1 MSDGLKIETRVRR
14 LSHYITD
21 IETGLIQIP
30 AFQRDFIWQPK
41 AKLELL
47 DSLKRS
53 YPIGSILFWKPVA
66 NKIHISEEMSIGA
79 FSTPEPSD
87 NSSFFY
93 ILDGFQR
100 LSTIAGCLINPDKS
114 ALVCNETERKT
125 FAIYY
130 DLKEEEFFF
139 PRSKKIEPYQVAV
152 HQLLDTRAAFSF
164 ERKLTAYSE
173 SEVIL
178 YMDRYIELGTTL
190 IDYSLPSIDMI
201 GGDIE
206 EVVEIFS
213 RVNSKGSPI
222 SSDWM
227 ASALT
232 YNNEKGFRL
241 GSEIDDLLNELNI
254 YNFSELNRNLII
266 QCISSSFGKIY
277 FDTNI
282 EHLIKTKG
290 DNFRVVAIQTIANIK
305 RAVKFLFEELLVV
318 NTKLLPYSIQL
329 VFITHFFN
337 QISKPTEVQLKKLKE
352 WFWITSYA
360 NYFTLY
366 SLSKQRK
373 AYEQFQIFLKDE
385 RQPAVYNDKPN
396 LQFEALDFPNKI
408 SFGSVRS
415 KALVLFMLNYFNDF
429 KSIDSTVIEGLK
441 LNYLFYNSKKPE
453 SAVAILEPSNFKK
466 AKDMS
471 FMIGSQEN
479 YDAYFITQEM
489 KDIYA
494 DDQDNR
500 QDKILKLRKEVLV
513 LKEQKFI
520 KSLDLQTV

>member
-21 IETGLIQIP
+21 IETGVIQIP
-30 AFQRDFIWQPK
+30 AFQRDFIWGTK

-53 YPIGSILFWKPVA
+53 YPIGSILFWKPA
-66 NKIHISEEMSIGA
+66 DKIHITESMSIGA
-79 FSTPEPSD
+79 FSIPEPPD
-87 NSSFFY
+87 GSSFFY

-114 ALVCNETERKT
+114 ALVCDKKERKT

-139 PRSKKIEPYQVAV
+139 PRSQNIEPYQVAV

-173 SEVIL
+173 SEVTL

-201 GGDIE
+201 GGNIE

-232 YNNEKGFRL
+232 YNNKEGFRL
-241 GSEIDDLLNELNI
+241 GTEIDSLLDDLNI
-254 YNFSELNRNLII
+254 YNFSDLNRNLII

-290 DNFRVVAIQTIANIK
+290 DNFRVVAIKTIASLKN
-305 RAVKFLFEELLVV
+305 AVKFLFEELLVV
-318 NTKLLPYSIQL
+318 NTKLLPYGIQL

-337 QISKPTEVQLKKLKE
+337 QISSPTELQLKKLKE
-352 WFWITSYA
+352 WFWI
-360 NYFTLY
+360 
-366 SLSKQRK
+366 
-373 AYEQFQIFLKDE
+373 
-385 RQPAVYNDKPN
+385 
-396 LQFEALDFPNKI
+396 
-408 SFGSVRS
+408 
-415 KALVLFMLNYFNDF
+415 
-429 KSIDSTVIEGLK
+429 
-441 LNYLFYNSKKPE
+441 
-453 SAVAILEPSNFKK
+453 
-466 AKDMS
+466 
-471 FMIGSQEN
+471 
-479 YDAYFITQEM
+479 
-489 KDIYA
+489 
-494 DDQDNR
+494 
-500 QDKILKLRKEVLV
+500 
-513 LKEQKFI
+513 
-520 KSLDLQTV
+520 